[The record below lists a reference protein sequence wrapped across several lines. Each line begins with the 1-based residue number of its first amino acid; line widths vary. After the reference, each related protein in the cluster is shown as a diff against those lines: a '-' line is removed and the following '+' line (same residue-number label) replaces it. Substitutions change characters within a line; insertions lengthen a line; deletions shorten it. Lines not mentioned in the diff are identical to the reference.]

1 MKRVKKMAVQGDVLF
16 VRVDKL
22 PRGLR
27 KTENRVVAHS
37 ESGHHHVAVGD
48 SCVLLETS
56 NPLRAFLD
64 SGGKVVDIIHQ
75 RSFDT
80 HEPLR
85 LSPGLWEIHRQAE
98 PGAAPSSW
106 VQVSD

>member
-1 MKRVKKMAVQGDVLF
+1 MKRVKAMAVQGDVLF
-16 VRVDKL
+16 VRVDRL
-22 PRGLR
+22 PGGLR
-27 KTENRVVAHS
+27 KTENKVVAHS

-48 SCVLLETS
+48 SCVLLES
-56 NPLRAFLD
+56 DNPLRAFLD

-75 RSFDT
+75 RTWDT

-98 PGAAPSSW
+98 PTGAPDAW
-106 VQVSD
+106 RAVAD